1 MNGLAPGERPGKIVA
16 VDERVGAR
24 KTPGAK
30 PAGLVGRSPLK
41 GLSGLGEGGKMI
53 ASNGMTFADI
63 DRPLVGNP
71 SCITQS
77 TIPEARRVDV
87 TDRHHLPYIDQPL
100 SPFSGLR
107 PTSPAGLAPGE
118 RRAPTRSSTATLLFW
133 PIR

>member
-1 MNGLAPGERPGKIVA
+1 
-16 VDERVGAR
+16 
-24 KTPGAK
+24 
-30 PAGLVGRSPLK
+30 
-41 GLSGLGEGGKMI
+41 MI

-107 PTSPAGLAPGE
+107 PTSPAGLAPGVL
-118 RRAPTRSSTATLLFW
+118 RAPTRSSTATIFPGRSPSADPFIDRHALVLAHTVNDRFV
-133 PIR
+133 RLRTDR